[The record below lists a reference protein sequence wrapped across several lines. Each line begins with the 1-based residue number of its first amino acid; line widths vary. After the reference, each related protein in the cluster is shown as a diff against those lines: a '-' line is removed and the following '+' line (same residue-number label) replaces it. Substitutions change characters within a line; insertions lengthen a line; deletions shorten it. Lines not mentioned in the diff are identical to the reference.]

1 VQHAGDVALSEH
13 TLSSDIAPIITALA
27 ATWNTSAMAHTDNAT
42 ASAAG
47 MLLLKPCE
55 KRHFCN
61 TQSQKSACQSIGMCY
76 FFAPILIARQ
86 NVRVQ

>member
-1 VQHAGDVALSEH
+1 LSEH

-27 ATWNTSAMAHTDNAT
+27 ATWSAPGVTHTDSAL
-42 ASAAG
+42 SPAAG
-47 MLLLKPCE
+47 TLLLKRCE

-61 TQSQKSACQSIGMCY
+61 TRSQKSACQSIGMCY